1 MATDIF
7 RNVVFAIVVFAYSY
21 FSFGVYYVSD
31 WLLAVYEA
39 PTVLNPFEKQLVCE
53 HVLAFN
59 AHH

>member
-1 MATDIF
+1 M
-7 RNVVFAIVVFAYSY
+7 
-21 FSFGVYYVSD
+21 SD